1 MRRTSVVRFLTLLIV
16 ASFALTGP
24 LAPLAHAQE
33 PAQPVEA
40 APTDAVP
47 AQPAPADSGTA
58 QTAPLP
64 PALVPPVPPQP
75 AIVQATP
82 TPPPAAQPVAP
93 APVQPAPPAP
103 AAAQPA
109 QPMQP
114 DLFQETLKGQR
125 ASDKSQ
131 WLYNTEAIFVS
142 IFMVPG
148 RAITCAAGTV
158 VGVGLL
164 GISLGSGYRAAT
176 NIFHEGCGGKWIVTG
191 DDLRPDTPSSLVV
204 TDPTR

>member
-1 MRRTSVVRFLTLLIV
+1 VPP
-16 ASFALTGP
+16 APPQPALV
-24 LAPLAHAQE
+24 Q
-33 PAQPVEA
+33 A
-40 APTDAVP
+40 APTPPAP
-47 AQPAPADSGTA
+47 AQPAPA
-58 QTAPLP
+58 
-64 PALVPPVPPQP
+64 PA
-75 AIVQATP
+75 
-82 TPPPAAQPVAP
+82 
-93 APVQPAPPAP
+93 VQPAPPAP

-125 ASDKSQ
+125 ASDRSQ

-204 TDPTR
+204 TDPVR

>member
-1 MRRTSVVRFLTLLIV
+1 MRRTSVVRFLTSLIV

-40 APTDAVP
+40 APTDVVP

-58 QTAPLP
+58 QAAPP
-64 PALVPPVPPQP
+64 PALVPPAPPQP